1 MILLKLSRRSH
12 VVFTLLCREDIRLTQ
27 GKAMLG
33 SKPEKPL
40 KMHGLR
46 KGLGQ
51 TRVAIAK
58 S

>member
-1 MILLKLSRRSH
+1 M
-12 VVFTLLCREDIRLTQ
+12 FTLLGRENIRLTQ
-27 GKAMLG
+27 GKALLG
-33 SKPEKPL
+33 GEPEKPL
-40 KMHGLR
+40 KIHGLR